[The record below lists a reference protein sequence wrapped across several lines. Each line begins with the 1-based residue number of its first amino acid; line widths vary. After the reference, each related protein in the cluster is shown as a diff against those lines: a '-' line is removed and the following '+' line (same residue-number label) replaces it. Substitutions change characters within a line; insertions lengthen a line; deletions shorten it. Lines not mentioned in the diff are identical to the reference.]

1 MWWAAA
7 AQVAS
12 TAIQANAA
20 ASRPAPMLPN
30 QQSTPVDQIF
40 DNSGWTVSTGNSSAS
55 AERSQGVNVSEWAL
69 LGLAAILVV
78 GWIRSK

>member
-1 MWWAAA
+1 MWWDAAA
-7 AQVAS
+7 AVAT
-12 TAIQANAA
+12 TAINADAA

-40 DNSGWTVSTGNSSAS
+40 DNSGWTVSTGRSSAS
-55 AERSQGVNVSEWAL
+55 AERSQGINVSEWML
-69 LGLAAILVV
+69 LGLAAVLVV